1 METIHLTYPLHIE
14 REVPP
19 VSLAIGY
26 FDGVH
31 LGHRSVIERARQ
43 IAGELGVS
51 PAVMTFHPHPREVLG
66 KASVSRYLTPL
77 REKLLRFEELGVQRV
92 YVMKFD
98 RELASRTREEFIEE
112 VLIPLKVRGVTVG
125 FNFTFGR
132 GAAGKAEDLN
142 RLSDGRFQ
150 VEIVH
155 PIASD
160 GDFVSSTRL
169 RQTLDEGDVEAAMKI
184 LGRPYSLR
192 GEVVQGDQ
200 RGRTIGFPTAN
211 IRLEEPFIIP
221 ATGVYVVRV
230 RREGVS
236 KDLFGMMN
244 IGYRPTFRDPDPVKT
259 LEVHLFDLDENLYG
273 DRLEVEFL
281 HRLRGEQPFAS
292 VTALTEQL
300 KSDERNSR
308 AWLNRRNL
316 C

>member
-1 METIHLTYPLHIE
+1 METIHLTYPLKIQS
-14 REVPP
+14 EVPP

-31 LGHRSVIERARQ
+31 LGHQSVIGQARQ
-43 IAGELGVS
+43 MAEELGTS

-77 REKLLRFEELGVQRV
+77 SEKLLRFAELGVQRV

-98 RELASRTREEFIEE
+98 RELASKTQEEFVEE
-112 VLIPLKVRGVTVG
+112 VLIPLRVRGVTVG

-132 GAAGKAEDLN
+132 GAEGKAEDLN

-169 RQTLDEGDVEAAMKI
+169 RQTLDSGDVEAALKI

-192 GEVVQGDQ
+192 GEVVQGNR

-211 IRLEEPFIIP
+211 IQLQDPFIIP

-230 RREGVS
+230 HREGVS

-281 HRLRGEQPFAS
+281 HRIRGEQPFAS

-300 KSDERNSR
+300 KSDEENSR
-308 AWLNRRNL
+308 GWLKRQNL
-316 C
+316 Y